1 MKENKK
7 NQETLNKDFK
17 EPKIRFKQF
26 SLPYTQCKLCDVA
39 VLVKRKSDGKVYP
52 IMMISSIDGFINQG
66 ERYSK
71 DNAGTS
77 KAKYTLLYYGELS
90 YNHGNSKTKKYGSIF
105 ALKEQAAL
113 IPFVY
118 HSFKIKNQNPFYFAR
133 YLNLPMH
140 DRYLVKV
147 ISSGARMDGLLNI
160 SSEDF
165 FKMPIQFPGLDEQ
178 NYIETFFDHVDCK
191 ISILNRKIK
200 ALKKYRKGLTKNLL
214 FFRILIDAKP
224 LNGCCKITTG
234 KLDANA
240 MKPDGK
246 YKFFTCSKEDYLI
259 DNYAFDCEA
268 ILVAGNGEVG
278 YTKYYKGKFNAYQR
292 TYVLYNFKTDPFL
305 IKTCIDLQINS
316 VIRKETNKGTMPYI
330 KLGTFSKIKIPNI
343 DEKLSCDL
351 NFLKPLNKKIFIL
364 EDSLKKIKLIKQ
376 YLLKNLFI

>member
-1 MKENKK
+1 
-7 NQETLNKDFK
+7 
-17 EPKIRFKQF
+17 
-26 SLPYTQCKLCDVA
+26 
-39 VLVKRKSDGKVYP
+39 
-52 IMMISSIDGFINQG
+52 
-66 ERYSK
+66 
-71 DNAGTS
+71 
-77 KAKYTLLYYGELS
+77 
-90 YNHGNSKTKKYGSIF
+90 
-105 ALKEQAAL
+105 
-113 IPFVY
+113 
-118 HSFKIKNQNPFYFAR
+118 
-133 YLNLPMH
+133 
-140 DRYLVKV
+140 
-147 ISSGARMDGLLNI
+147 
-160 SSEDF
+160 
-165 FKMPIQFPGLDEQ
+165 
-178 NYIETFFDHVDCK
+178 
-191 ISILNRKIK
+191 
-200 ALKKYRKGLTKNLL
+200 
-214 FFRILIDAKP
+214 
-224 LNGCCKITTG
+224 
-234 KLDANA
+234 

>member
-1 MKENKK
+1 MSAITYDGTNRYIRITDIDNETHELIDTGETSPADFSSKYLLGEGDLLFARTGASVGKTYFYQSNKEKQYFAGYLIKFHFK
-7 NQETLNKDFK
+7 NQITGKYVFYFTQTKNYKNWVST
-17 EPKIRFKQF
+17 F
-26 SLPYTQCKLCDVA
+26 S
-39 VLVKRKSDGKVYP
+39 KRSGQ
-52 IMMISSIDGFINQG
+52 SGINA
-66 ERYSK
+66 EEYSK
-71 DNAGTS
+71 L
-77 KAKYTLLYYGELS
+77 KLY
-90 YNHGNSKTKKYGSIF
+90 IPVI
-105 ALKEQAAL
+105 KEQEL
-113 IPFVY
+113 IVQFLEDLD
-118 HSFKIKNQNPFYFAR
+118 KK
-133 YLNLPMH
+133 
-140 DRYLVKV
+140 
-147 ISSGARMDGLLNI
+147 LNI
-160 SSEDF
+160 VRT
-165 FKMPIQFPGLDEQ
+165 KLAI
-178 NYIETFFDHVDCK
+178 
-191 ISILNRKIK
+191 
-200 ALKKYRKGLTKNLL
+200 LKKYRKGLTKNLL